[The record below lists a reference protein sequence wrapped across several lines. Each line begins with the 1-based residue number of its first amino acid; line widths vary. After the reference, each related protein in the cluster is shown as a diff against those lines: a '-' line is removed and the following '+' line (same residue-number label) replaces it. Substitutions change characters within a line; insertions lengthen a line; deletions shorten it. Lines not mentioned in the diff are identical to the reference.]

1 MIKIHVAASR
11 QYDVILNKGILSMTG
26 MYVKDALGL
35 QDDPITGKLKNKK
48 ICIVTDETVDPLYGR
63 ENQTLW
69 RSLTLTGFEV
79 HKYVF
84 PGGEDSKN
92 METIEELLEF
102 LAAKRFTRT
111 DVLLALGGGVRVS
124 GLRPDSLQGDRLC
137 RVMLRRLEHPGAVL
151 DLSACPD
158 LGPVLFAAAAQR
170 CGAVFTGTRRLRIKE
185 SDRAAAMAQELAKF
199 GAQVTVE
206 EDRVTVLPRPLH
218 APNEELDGH
227 NDHRIVMAM
236 AVLCASLGGTIRG
249 AEAVNKSYPDFFRTL
264 RALGLRM
271 DVRP

>member
-11 QYDVILNKGILSMTG
+11 QMTG

-92 METIEELLEF
+92 METIEKLLEF

-111 DVLLALGGGVRVS
+111 DVLLALGGGIV
-124 GLRPDSLQGDRLC
+124 GD
-137 RVMLRRLEHPGAVL
+137 VTG
-151 DLSACPD
+151 
-158 LGPVLFAAAAQR
+158 FAAA
-170 CGAVFTGTRRLRIKE
+170 TYLRGIE
-185 SDRAAAMAQELAKF
+185 FIQVPTTLLA
-199 GAQVTVE
+199 
-206 EDRVTVLPRPLH
+206 
-218 APNEELDGH
+218 
-227 NDHRIVMAM
+227 IV
-236 AVLCASLGGTIRG
+236 I
-249 AEAVNKSYPDFFRTL
+249 
-264 RALGLRM
+264 
-271 DVRP
+271 